1 MKKNLFPF
9 LFFVF
14 AALGAGAQVN
24 NTEPADPKP
33 GPQEAWQQ
41 LARPVLGWGTTDVR
55 YSRSQVPETSQKPPV
70 LRAWRG
76 ERVSAQ
82 AVLATPVDLGEV
94 SIEVSDLRCGK
105 SVIPASAIK
114 KYFVRYVLTETYGNR
129 KDSFLMADRLDPVE
143 TLKVEACT
151 ARPLWL
157 DIHVPADAKPGV
169 YKGTVKVRPATDPPS
184 PFRGSLSRQEL
195 PLKGDGG
202 SVLPI
207 VIHVA
212 DRTLPEP
219 SEWSFHLDLW
229 QNPYAVAR
237 YYEVPLWSQ
246 QHFDLMR
253 PTMELLAKAGQKV
266 ITCSVISRPW
276 NGQTFDPFESMIGKT
291 KNLDGTWEYDY
302 TVFDR
307 WVEFMM
313 SCGITEQIDC
323 YTLVPWHYRFD
334 YYDRATNSV
343 QWLSCKPGEQ
353 AYHDFIVPFLKDLS
367 RHLHQKGWFGRTYI
381 AMDERPKDQMEAAWR
396 VIQEADPGFK
406 IEGAANYSVE
416 SEAADRVDDLSVAFQ
431 YNLLKGEAL
440 TKRKAK
446 GQKITFYTCCS
457 PDRPNT
463 FTFSPP
469 AESAYLGLH
478 AAACGYDGYL
488 RWAYNS
494 WTVQPCQDSR
504 FPRQGWYSGDC
515 YLAYPGGSS
524 IRMERLV
531 EGIQAYEK
539 IRLLRPQLNLKQA
552 KQLDEMLRYFGSNKY
567 EGDKDAAALLRQMND
582 LLWKFTRTPAS
593 AGGRAQG
600 QRGPSGANPRE

>member
-1 MKKNLFPF
+1 MKKKHF
-9 LFFVF
+9 LFLLFTFIV
-14 AALGAGAQVN
+14 LRINAQVN
-24 NTEPADPKP
+24 NSEPADPKP

-41 LARPVLGWGTTDVR
+41 LAQPTLGWGTTDVR
-55 YSRSQVPETSQKPPV
+55 YSRSQVPETTQKPPV

-82 AVLATPVDLGEV
+82 AVIATPVDLGEV
-94 SIEVSDLRCGK
+94 SFEVSDLRCGK
-105 SVIPASAIK
+105 NTIPASAVK

-157 DIHVPADAKPGV
+157 DIHVPEDAKPGT
-169 YKGTVKVRPATDPPS
+169 YKGTLKVRPVTAPPS

-207 VIHVA
+207 ELHVA
-212 DRTLPEP
+212 DRTLPAP

-229 QNPYAVAR
+229 QNPYSVAR

-253 PTMELLAKAGQKV
+253 PTMELLAAAGQKV

-291 KNLDGTWEYDY
+291 KELDGSWHYDY

-343 QWLSCKPGEQ
+343 CWLSCRPGEQ

-367 RHLHQKGWFGRTYI
+367 RHLRQKGWFSRTYI

-396 VIQEADPGFK
+396 VIQEADPEFK

-440 TKRKAK
+440 AKRTAK

-494 WTVQPCQDSR
+494 WTEQPCQDSR

-539 IRLLRPQLNLKQA
+539 VRLLRPELNLKQA
-552 KQLDEMLRYFGSNKY
+552 KQLDEMLRFFGSNKY
-567 EGDKDAAALLRQMND
+567 EGDTDAAGLLRQMND
-582 LLWKFTRTPAS
+582 LLWKLSR
-593 AGGRAQG
+593 
-600 QRGPSGANPRE
+600 